1 MFNRKEELTY
11 QILHQGHDPVAVL
24 LLHASYSFELQ
35 CHVFY
40 LPLNISMWLR
50 HGQHHLQECPASQY
64 R

>member
-11 QILHQGHDPVAVL
+11 QVLHQGHNPVVVL

-40 LPLNISMWLR
+40 LPLNISMRLR
-50 HGQHHLQECPASQY
+50 HGQHLQECSAS
-64 R
+64 RCR